1 MGTAANVN
9 ANALQVESSGS
20 STECGMGANMEVQL
34 SNGNSKILNG
44 IDDATMAAVQLELA
58 LEETNA
64 YQIPKLLIAAS
75 KVMERAIQSQ
85 GRSTTVLY
93 CTFFS

>member
-1 MGTAANVN
+1 MGP
-9 ANALQVESSGS
+9 
-20 STECGMGANMEVQL
+20 NMEVKL

-58 LEETNA
+58 LEETNTS
-64 YQIPKLLIAAS
+64 YQMIPKLLIAAS

-85 GRSTTVLY
+85 GRSTTVLSSRMNIHPSLWRTTA
-93 CTFFS
+93 TFFRVAI